1 MSASE
6 GIASDLP
13 NLEVGGLD
21 LVINCTGGGADGNN
35 GTMQLHNC
43 GGNATNISGKKYTLK

>member
-6 GIASDLP
+6 GTASDLP
-13 NLEVGGLD
+13 DFEAGGLD

-43 GGNATNISGKKYTLK
+43 GGNATNISGKKYTL

>member
-6 GIASDLP
+6 GTASDLP

-21 LVINCTGGGADGNN
+21 LVMNCTGGGGGDGN

-43 GGNATNISGKKYTLK
+43 GGNSTNISGKK

>member
-6 GIASDLP
+6 GTASDLP
-13 NLEVGGLD
+13 DFEAGGLD
-21 LVINCTGGGADGNN
+21 LVINCTGGGGGNN

-43 GGNATNISGKKYTLK
+43 GGNATNISGKICN